1 MGLENR
7 IQVAVIREGEKVVN
21 VCEIVWKNKEQLN
34 ELKKQAL
41 ENQNAKF
48 DEYKKERDSREKS
61 AQEQKSRSL
70 AFGLIITKTAFNDLV
85 DKGKCETT
93 AEFEKMFDD
102 YLIKNGKYDATLEPV
117 GFRKIKELL
126 WR

>member
-41 ENQNAKF
+41 ENQNAKIS
-48 DEYKKERDSREKS
+48 ERTQEREERQNS
-61 AQEQKSRSL
+61 AQEQKQRFNAL
-70 AFGLIITKTAFNDLV
+70 GLILTKTAFNDLV
-85 DKGKCETT
+85 DKGKCETS